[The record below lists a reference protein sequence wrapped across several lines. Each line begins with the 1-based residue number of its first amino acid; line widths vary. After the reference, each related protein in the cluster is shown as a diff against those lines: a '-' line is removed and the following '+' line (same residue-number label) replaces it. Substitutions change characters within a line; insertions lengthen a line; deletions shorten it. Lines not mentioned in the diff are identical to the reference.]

1 MPRILKTRPVPTEED
16 HRPTTFEVFF
26 DLVFVFALTRITTF
40 MAQSP
45 TPYLL
50 AQGLVL
56 LLLFWAFFEPYAW
69 LGNWVRAD
77 LGLVRAGMFAA
88 MAAIFVAALEIPD
101 GWRRHGRLVEP
112 SLAVAIA
119 YIVVRAV
126 FLALYFY
133 LAAGNRP
140 WRAHLFRLATSS
152 ALSWVPLILGAML
165 GGDAQTALWTVAFL
179 VDRIGARIVAA
190 LGGLTVRSANHM
202 AERHGLVLII
212 ALGESLVS
220 VGAGAGAEVTRW
232 PVLCGALL
240 GLLVAFC
247 LWWLYFVT
255 AASPAGRALAAMEQ
269 KRRVRTATNAYSLT
283 HFLLIAGIV
292 YLALGV
298 EETLHHLAQGRPGRF
313 SGTELDWTA
322 TTALYG
328 GLVMYLI
335 GRILFLR
342 FTIGRTPRSQL
353 VAACVALALLPIA
366 RHVPALDALGL
377 LTAFLVALVGYE
389 RISGPGGAADPAPPS
404 G

>member
-40 MAQSP
+40 MAQPP
-45 TPYLL
+45 TPYIL

-56 LLLFWAFFEPYAW
+56 LLLFWAFFEPFAW
-69 LGNWVRAD
+69 LGNWARAD
-77 LGLVRAGMFAA
+77 LGIVRDGMFAA

-101 GWRRHGRLVEP
+101 AWRPNGRLVEP

-119 YIVVRAV
+119 YIAVRLV
-126 FLALYFY
+126 FLALYLY
-133 LAAGNRP
+133 LTTGDRS
-140 WRAHLFRLATSS
+140 WRAHVLRLATSS

-165 GGDAQTALWTVAFL
+165 GGDAQTALWTLAFV

-190 LGGLTVRSANHM
+190 LGGLTLRSPSHI

-220 VGAGAGAEVTRW
+220 VGAGAGAAVTRW
-232 PVLCGALL
+232 PVLSGALL
-240 GLLVAFC
+240 GLLAAFC
-247 LWWLYFVT
+247 LWWLYFVV
-255 AASPAGRALAAMEQ
+255 AASPAGRALAGMERQ
-269 KRRVRTATNAYSLT
+269 RRVRTAVNAYSLT
-283 HFLLIAGIV
+283 HFLLIAGII
-292 YLALGV
+292 YLSLGV
-298 EETLHHLAQGRPGRF
+298 EEILHHLAHAGPGHLA
-313 SGTELDWTA
+313 GTRLDWTA

-328 GLVMYLI
+328 GLVLYLI

-342 FTIGRTPRSQL
+342 LTVGHAARAQ
-353 VAACVALALLPIA
+353 VAAACIALVLLPVA
-366 RHVPALDALGL
+366 RLMPALDALGL

-389 RISGPGGAADPAPPS
+389 RIRS
-404 G
+404 